1 MQISQSDTSNEIL
14 IPRAFTF
21 LRQPKRYKIL
31 YGGRDGAKSHNIART
46 LLIIGTEKPLRI
58 VCAREIQKSIKDS
71 VHELLSDL
79 ILKYPKLTEFYTV
92 RENEIVGKNGTQI
105 KFRGLKHNT
114 RDLKSLEGC
123 DILWIEEAEIVS
135 DNSYE
140 IVIPTIRKEGSE
152 IWISFNPKNATDPTW
167 ERFVANQDDNVIAKK
182 VSYRDN
188 PFTTSVM
195 IQERERL
202 LKADPEAFK
211 HVYEGE
217 FDTRY
222 SGAVYAKWVAS
233 LQERGRINAR
243 VVHDPAYPVYTAWD
257 LGWGDFT
264 SIIFYQEGE
273 GEIFIIDYYETN
285 QEDVRHYAEILCG
298 REIIINERDLET
310 GDVIDWQYGEDIEK
324 HKHRKDYRYEADF
337 MPADSKGK
345 HLAAAGKSVLEQMR
359 DFDRKVFWLPETTH
373 KNRHEALRLTFP
385 KCWVNSE
392 KCKDLI
398 SAWMHYHY
406 EYDDDL
412 KRFSKDPVHDW
423 SSHAST
429 AGELMARATR
439 EKAVTVKELDRR
451 DLVNSFHSKRREN
464 NLVQEDPYR
473 LRRK

>member
-1 MQISQSDTSNEIL
+1 MQALQSATSNEIL
-14 IPRAFTF
+14 IPKAYTF

-46 LLIIGTEKPLRI
+46 LLIMGTERPLRI

-79 ILKYPKLTEFYTV
+79 IRLYPKLTSFYKIT
-92 RENEIVGKNGTQI
+92 ETEITGKNGTQF

-167 ERFVANQDDNVIAKK
+167 QRFVANQDHNIIAKK

-188 PFTTSVM
+188 PFTTQVM
-195 IQERERL
+195 IDERERL
-202 LKADPEAFK
+202 FKADPEAFK

-222 SGAVYAKWVAS
+222 SGAIYAKWVAS
-233 LQERGRINAR
+233 IQELGRISPK
-243 VVHDPAYPVYTAWD
+243 VVHDPNYPVYTAFD
-257 LGWGDFT
+257 IGWGDFT
-264 SIIFYQEGE
+264 TIIFYQVGE
-273 GEIFIIDYYETN
+273 GEIFIIDYYETS
-285 QEDVRHYAEILCG
+285 QEEVRHYCEVMSG
-298 REIIINERDLET
+298 REIIVNERDLAT
-310 GDVIDWQYGEDIEK
+310 GDVIAWQFGEDIEK
-324 HKHRKDYRYEADF
+324 HKHRKAYRYEADF
-337 MPADSKGK
+337 MPADSKSK

-359 DFDRKVFWLPETTH
+359 DFGRKVFWMPETTH
-373 KNRHEALRLTFP
+373 KNRHEALRSEIP
-385 KCWVNSE
+385 KMYINSDR
-392 KCKDLI
+392 CKDMI

-406 EYDDDL
+406 EWDDDL

-429 AGELMARATR
+429 AGELLARVVRDKTI
-439 EKAVTVKELDRR
+439 TVKELDRR
-451 DLVNSFHSKRREN
+451 KVASDFQSKRRKHG
-464 NLVQEDPYR
+464 LQQQDPYR
-473 LRRK
+473 MRK